1 MLEYSSY
8 TGLMIFLCC
17 SSWVLLQFKTCKS
30 YIFFYTVLYA
40 FSKMNKLLSLTSYTG
55 YSSIRNYFN
64 TV

>member
-8 TGLMIFLCC
+8 TGLMIFYVVHHGCYFSLKAVKVM
-17 SSWVLLQFKTCKS
+17 S
-30 YIFFYTVLYA
+30 FYTALYV